1 MRTVLRSMSRPLAP
15 RTGRVVPDGGLHA
28 AGSTRDVMTEDT
40 VRSVYGMESRVIED
54 PVSGNPLV
62 LPIGR
67 HHTTA
72 TATAAADGDGGARS

>member
-1 MRTVLRSMSRPLAP
+1 
-15 RTGRVVPDGGLHA
+15 
-28 AGSTRDVMTEDT
+28 MTEDT

-54 PVSGNPLV
+54 PVSGRPLV

-72 TATAAADGDGGARS
+72 TATVAGDNEAGP